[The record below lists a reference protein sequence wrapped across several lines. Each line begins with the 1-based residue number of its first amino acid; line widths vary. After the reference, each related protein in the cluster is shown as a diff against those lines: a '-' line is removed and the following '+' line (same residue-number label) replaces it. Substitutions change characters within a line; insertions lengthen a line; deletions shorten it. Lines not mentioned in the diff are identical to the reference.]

1 MERMNIVVV
10 GHVDH
15 GKSTVVGRLLVDTD
29 SLPQGKLE
37 QVKATCERNAK
48 PFEYA
53 FLLDALKDEQ
63 SQGITIDAARI
74 FFKTQKRYYVIID
87 APGHIEFLKNM
98 ISGASQ
104 AEAALLV
111 IDAHEGIQEN
121 TRRHGYMLS
130 MLGIEQV
137 VVLINKMD
145 LIDYNEEKYNAIVAE
160 YQEFLAKFGLKV
172 DIFIPVS
179 GREGDNVAEMS
190 ERMPWYS
197 GHSVLEVM
205 DLLQKKPHPVDFPLR
220 MMVQDVY
227 KFAAEG
233 DNRRIIA
240 GTIDLGVLRKGDEV
254 VFFPQ
259 GKKGRVKSIETF
271 PTKKCTKAS
280 AGEAV
285 GFTLEEQLYIRRGDL
300 VARVSDPE
308 PSCSSRILVSLFW
321 LGQKPLEVQ
330 KVYTL
335 KYGMAKTQFHIE
347 KINKVMNAS
356 NLEQFDNPSEV
367 SHHSV
372 AECVLKLRQNLAFDA
387 ANFSVKTS
395 RFVIVDNFEIC
406 GGGIIRETVKD
417 QYSTIRKQMLLRNYK
432 WEKSMISSIK
442 RAEKYNQKATLIL
455 ITGPKAVGKKTFAKA
470 LEAKLFN
477 DGKFVYFL
485 GIGNVLYGMDAD
497 IKQKTDVQQE
507 HFRRLGE
514 IANIMLDAGAILL
527 VTAIEV
533 WQKELEILKLL
544 VGVEKIITVWVGDKI
559 TTDINYDIGI
569 EGMPAIEASLSKVK
583 DYLQEN
589 HVIFRV

>member
-179 GREGDNVAEMS
+179 GREGDNVAGIS

-227 KFAAEG
+227 KFAAQG

-240 GTIDLGVLRKGDEV
+240 GTIDLGILRKGDEV

-271 PTKKCTKAS
+271 PTKKCAKAS

-285 GFTLEEQLYIRRGDL
+285 GFTLEEQLYIKRGDL

-335 KYGMAKTQFHIE
+335 KYGTAKTQFHIE

-356 NLEQFDNPSEV
+356 NLEQFENPREV

-497 IKQKTDVQQE
+497 IKQKADVQQE

>member
-15 GKSTVVGRLLVDTD
+15 GKSTVVGRLLVDTN
-29 SLPQGKLE
+29 SLPEGKLE
-37 QVKATCERNAK
+37 QVKSTCERNAK

-74 FFKTQKRYYVIID
+74 FFKTDKRYYVIID

-98 ISGASQ
+98 ITGASQ

-111 IDAHEGIQEN
+111 IDADEGVQEN

-145 LIDYNEEKYNAIVAE
+145 LIDYNEEKYNAIVNE
-160 YQEFLAKFGLKV
+160 YQEFLTKFGLKV

-179 GREGDNVAEMS
+179 GREGDNIVS
-190 ERMPWYS
+190 SSVKTPWYE

-205 DLLQKKPHPVDFPLR
+205 DLLQKKPHPVDFPMR

-233 DNRRIIA
+233 DNRRIVS
-240 GTIDLGVLRKGDEV
+240 GTIDLGVLHEGDDV

-259 GKKGRVKSIETF
+259 GKRGRVKSIETF
-271 PTKKCTKAS
+271 PKKECREAT
-280 AGEAV
+280 AGQAV
-285 GFTLEEQLYIRRGDL
+285 GFTLEEQLYVRRGDL
-300 VARVSDPE
+300 VARVADPE
-308 PSCSSRILVSLFW
+308 PSCSSLILVSLFW
-321 LGQKPLEVQ
+321 LGRKPLEMQ

-335 KYGMAKTQFHIE
+335 KYGTAKTQFHIE

-356 NLEQFDNPSEV
+356 NLQQFENQREV
-367 SHHSV
+367 THNSV
-372 AECVLKLRQNLAFDA
+372 AECVLKLRQSLAFDTA
-387 ANFSVKTS
+387 SFSVKTS
-395 RFVIVDNFEIC
+395 RFVIVDDYEIC

-417 QYSTIRKQMLLRNYK
+417 QYSTIRKQALLRNYK
-432 WEKSMISSIK
+432 WEKSMISSLR
-442 RAEKYNQKATLIL
+442 RAEKYNQKSTLIL

-485 GIGNVLYGMDAD
+485 GIGNVLYGVDAD

-544 VGVEKIITVWVGDKI
+544 IGSDKIITVWVGDKI
-559 TTDINYDIGI
+559 TTDINFDIEI
-569 EGMPAIEASLSKVK
+569 EVSAIDQSISKVK
-583 DYLQEN
+583 DYLQER
-589 HVIFRV
+589 HIIFRV

>member
-15 GKSTVVGRLLVDTD
+15 GKSTVVGRLLVDTN

-179 GREGDNVAEMS
+179 GREGDNVAGIS
-190 ERMPWYS
+190 ENMPWYN

-227 KFAAEG
+227 KFAAQG
-233 DNRRIIA
+233 DDRRIIA
-240 GTIDLGVLRKGDEV
+240 GTVDLGVLRRGDEV

-259 GKKGRVKSIETF
+259 GKKGRIKSIETF
-271 PTKKCTKAS
+271 PKKDCSEAS
-280 AGEAV
+280 AGQAV
-285 GFTLEEQLYIRRGDL
+285 GFTLEEQLYIKRGDL

-335 KYGMAKTQFHIE
+335 KYGTAKTQFHIE

-356 NLEQFDNPSEV
+356 NLEQFENPREV

-395 RFVIVDNFEIC
+395 RFVIVDNYEIC

-417 QYSTIRKQMLLRNYK
+417 QYSTIRKQVLLRNYK

-442 RAEKYNQKATLIL
+442 RAEKYNQKATLVL
-455 ITGPKAVGKKTFAKA
+455 ITGPKAVGKKTFAKV
-470 LEAKLFN
+470 LEEKLFN

-485 GIGNVLYGMDAD
+485 GIGNVLYGVDAD

-544 VGVEKIITVWVGDKI
+544 VGAEKIITVWVGEQI
-559 TTDINYDIGI
+559 TTDINYDINI
-569 EGMPAIEASLSKVK
+569 EGRPDIDASLSKVK

-589 HVIFRV
+589 HIIFRV